1 MGLTDVN
8 IKAELFQSTACSLSR
23 KLQSVFFKHVSP
35 EHLWT
40 TSFVE
45 DLEKLTKEQWRM
57 PIKEMLQKRVSC
69 GRAEGGL
76 S

>member
-1 MGLTDVN
+1 MGLTDVK

-23 KLQSVFFKHVSP
+23 KLQNVFFKHVSP

-40 TSFVE
+40 ASFVE

-57 PIKEMLQKRVSC
+57 PMLQKRVSC
-69 GRAEGGL
+69 GRTEGGL

>member
-1 MGLTDVN
+1 MGLKNVK
-8 IKAELFQSTACSLSR
+8 IKVELFQSTACSLSR

-45 DLEKLTKEQWRM
+45 YPEKHTKEQWRM
-57 PIKEMLQKRVSC
+57 PIKVMLQKNVSC
-69 GRAEGGL
+69 DTA
-76 S
+76 